1 MKIGLRQYYGH
12 ALKDDY
18 YGNILIIKYE
28 SVAAFLAAK
37 KCLDIVPFEDVFF
50 TENVSDNLAFWNR
63 NRIQNLGA
71 ALL

>member
-1 MKIGLRQYYGH
+1 MTEAQCFRLLNVLNYMKIGLRQYYGH

-37 KCLDIVPFEDVFF
+37 KCLDIVPFEDVFY
-50 TENVSDNLAFWNR
+50 
-63 NRIQNLGA
+63 
-71 ALL
+71 